1 MNHKS
6 VAAFFLA
13 VPLLVGALGQAT
25 ELQQLD
31 PLADCEAA
39 SAGCRKACAATSVYD
54 PDRDGYLK
62 QSDFRA
68 KCEQSCTAG
77 MDSCKGQ
84 DSKLSCKTGY
94 FHCTGSCPW
103 SVTDTY
109 ARMRVSHTNS
119 FQQCSNAC
127 LSGYN
132 DCQTVQV
139 KLPPRRRSA
148 SFSSCGEAQGT
159 CYAACMGAA
168 AVNTEHGTATEDSN
182 FPDLCAAA
190 CAKGVPSCRASS
202 GTLQCDSFSQS
213 CAASCPPTVS
223 DSDGNVLPAAN
234 SLKRC
239 TYACQLGASFCKA
252 LLQ

>member
-68 KCEQSCTAG
+68 KCELSCTAG
-77 MDSCKGQ
+77 MDSCQGQ

-148 SFSSCGEAQGT
+148 SFSSCGKLRAPATRLAWGRGRQHRTRHGDGGLEFSGSLRGSLRQG
-159 CYAACMGAA
+159 
-168 AVNTEHGTATEDSN
+168 
-182 FPDLCAAA
+182 CAELQS
-190 CAKGVPSCRASS
+190 KFRNASVRQ
-202 GTLQCDSFSQS
+202 LSQS